1 MKAGGGWTEKGRR
14 MERNGMWGGG
24 DIRKEADGGDGK
36 EDRKGNGM
44 RDEEVD
50 DWERGGWERMRERG

>member
-1 MKAGGGWTEKGRR
+1 MGRGGHTERGGWRR
-14 MERNGMWGGG
+14 WE
-24 DIRKEADGGDGK
+24 GDGK

>member
-1 MKAGGGWTEKGRR
+1 MEDGLRKGGGWR
-14 MERNGMWGGG
+14 GMGCGEGG